1 MVFQKLTNEQKL
13 NINAFME
20 KNGKEKASIYRALV
34 MRGVDSKSAEK
45 TALARTMGSGT
56 PAANAPQ
63 TTSEA
68 IEISPKKEPR
78 RRKTA
83 DKENVSEDVDMV
95 KAPAIPKPKS
105 KGKVLKDKFEKNQDT
120 TVEVLL

>member
-1 MVFQKLTNEQKL
+1 
-13 NINAFME
+13 
-20 KNGKEKASIYRALV
+20 
-34 MRGVDSKSAEK
+34 
-45 TALARTMGSGT
+45 MGSGIPT
-56 PAANAPQ
+56 ANAPQ
-63 TTSEA
+63 TKSEPN
-68 IEISPKKEPR
+68 EIPPKKEP
-78 RRKTA
+78 RKTA

>member
-1 MVFQKLTNEQKL
+1 
-13 NINAFME
+13 
-20 KNGKEKASIYRALV
+20 
-34 MRGVDSKSAEK
+34 MRGVDSKAAEK
-45 TALARTMGSGT
+45 TALARTMGSST
-56 PAANAPQ
+56 PAATTQ
-63 TTSEA
+63 TA
-68 IEISPKKEPR
+68 NEISPKKEPK